1 MFKQVRSGWPK
12 AIRSIQNSVNLGPT
26 QFSSHWDAIVKH
38 LPIRLAIG
46 GSYQLKHVY
55 ITVHNIVHNI
65 PSTLKD
71 CKLIL
76 PIFTWTLSIPLLYVY
91 HCYTCTIAI
100 RVPLLYVYPFYSNCN
115 SRHPL
120 SKLANAGS
128 TLSILSQNWSIV
140 INCPKSLTSRHQATC
155 YRLW

>member
-1 MFKQVRSGWPK
+1 MQINFANLYLDPFYSIAISVPLLYVYHCYTCTIAIHVPLLYVYHCYMCTI
-12 AIRSIQNSVNLGPT
+12 AIRV
-26 QFSSHWDAIVKH
+26 
-38 LPIRLAIG
+38 
-46 GSYQLKHVY
+46 
-55 ITVHNIVHNI
+55 
-65 PSTLKD
+65 
-71 CKLIL
+71 
-76 PIFTWTLSIPLLYVY
+76 PLLYVY